1 MHTKPGIGLAAPK
14 YAYFGAPAGPEYAF
28 WAAPAPD
35 PKYAFSQHILALGAG
50 PPKMHTKPGVGLEPP
65 PRPQNM
71 HFP

>member
-35 PKYAFSQHILALGAG
+35 PKYAFFRENAYFGSGAG
-50 PPKMHTKPGVGLEPP
+50 AA
-65 PRPQNM
+65 QNAY
-71 HFP
+71 